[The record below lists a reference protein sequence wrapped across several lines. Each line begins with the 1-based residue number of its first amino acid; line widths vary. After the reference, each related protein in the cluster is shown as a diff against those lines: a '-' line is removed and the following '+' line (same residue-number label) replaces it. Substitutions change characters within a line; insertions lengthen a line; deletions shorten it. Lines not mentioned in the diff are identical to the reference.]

1 MSDLEL
7 YHQLLG
13 LADPWEVAAV
23 EMDLQ
28 ECQARVRVVPH
39 ADAQWHCPVCQQPCS
54 GYDAREERAWRHL
67 DSCAFETW
75 LVACLPRVSCPTH
88 GVKTVSVPWAAPH
101 SRFTLAFA
109 CFAVR
114 VLRATQVQAQAANLL
129 RLTPD
134 EVHYLMEREVEA
146 GLSRRAEAV
155 KHHPEPLAHLTLDE
169 KHYGP
174 GQCYLTVLGDLE
186 GQRAFAVGESR
197 IKAAVIPLLEGAL
210 TPEQRPGVRTVSVD
224 LWEGFHAACQQV
236 LPQADLVY
244 DRFHAAAE
252 LNEALDETRRA
263 EHRHLRATAPVPVGR
278 RHARSPL
285 SGTRHWWLRP
295 AETLTEER
303 RAVLA
308 AGLSA
313 GWETARVWEVKEAFR
328 EFFEQESE
336 AAGEQF
342 LTRWLAR
349 ARAVGNRHLTRVAG
363 LFEQHREKLLA
374 ALRHHRSNAFG
385 EYLNSRISELKQR
398 ARGFR
403 RFAGYR
409 RAILFHLGKLDLCPH
424 IFP

>member
-1 MSDLEL
+1 M
-7 YHQLLG
+7 G
-13 LADPWEVAAV
+13 
-23 EMDLQ
+23 
-28 ECQARVRVVPH
+28 
-39 ADAQWHCPVCQQPCS
+39 
-54 GYDAREERAWRHL
+54 
-67 DSCAFETW
+67 T
-75 LVACLPRVSCPTH
+75 
-88 GVKTVSVPWAAPH
+88 
-101 SRFTLAFA
+101 
-109 CFAVR
+109 
-114 VLRATQVQAQAANLL
+114 
-129 RLTPD
+129 
-134 EVHYLMEREVEA
+134 
-146 GLSRRAEAV
+146 
-155 KHHPEPLAHLTLDE
+155 
-169 KHYGP
+169 

-303 RAVLA
+303 RVVLE

-363 LFEQHREKLLA
+363 LFEQHREKLLRHCA
-374 ALRHHRSNAFG
+374 IIGVTLTRPGDDHRTPLSVRDRGVHERHVRLVSDAWLRITGDYLGALRRGNTFAGRAGLVDLQGRSLDDPTVSADVVTRREQNGVANDHLVG
-385 EYLNSRISELKQR
+385 VDLDLR
-398 ARGFR
+398 ARPDEPGR
-403 RFAGYR
+403 M
-409 RAILFHLGKLDLCPH
+409 P
-424 IFP
+424 